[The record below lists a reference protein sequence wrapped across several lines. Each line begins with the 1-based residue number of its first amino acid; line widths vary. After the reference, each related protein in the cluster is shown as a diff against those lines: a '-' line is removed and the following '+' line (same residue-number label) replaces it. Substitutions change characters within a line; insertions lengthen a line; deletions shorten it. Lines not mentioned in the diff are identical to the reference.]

1 MLDRAKRAATE
12 GLDCSSGMITRLEL
26 CVMPNLW
33 SDGDACNLTHATVI
47 QHSQVGT
54 VVIQST
60 VLIVNGNENF
70 RWIPQSL
77 HWSSSSHQCIVDSV
91 PWLTIRGLSWLI

>member
-33 SDGDACNLTHATVI
+33 SDGDACNFDTRNCDPAFTSWYSRHTI
-47 QHSQVGT
+47 DGT
-54 VVIQST
+54 D
-60 VLIVNGNENF
+60 
-70 RWIPQSL
+70 
-77 HWSSSSHQCIVDSV
+77 C
-91 PWLTIRGLSWLI
+91 